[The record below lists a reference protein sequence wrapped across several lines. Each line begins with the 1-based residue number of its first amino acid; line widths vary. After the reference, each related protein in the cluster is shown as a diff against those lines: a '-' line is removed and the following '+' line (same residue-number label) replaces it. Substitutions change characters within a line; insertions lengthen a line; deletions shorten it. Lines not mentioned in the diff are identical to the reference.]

1 MVMRMRKLRSPI
13 ETRAQPGKG
22 NGRRSTRS
30 LKKSS
35 PNCALLL
42 NLAPCVARI
51 NRTQH
56 PPTGSRINVY

>member
-1 MVMRMRKLRSPI
+1 MRSDLSPI

-22 NGRRSTRS
+22 SGKRSTRS

-42 NLAPCVARI
+42 NLAPCVARF
-51 NRTQH
+51 NWTQH
-56 PPTGSRINVY
+56 PPTTSRINAY